1 MESGLLPE
9 SRKISIG
16 QSLQR
21 WLALLIEYF
30 ELRIRLLGMESKEA
44 GLQVLSL
51 ALLLVSTLTLFAG
64 FLVKSKWSFGGIG
77 SRLRRPGRFSMLK

>member
-1 MESGLLPE
+1 MGSGILPE

-16 QSLQR
+16 RSLQR

-64 FLVKSKWSFGGIG
+64 FLVKSKWSSVELGAD
-77 SRLRRPGRFSMLK
+77 